1 MFSIF
6 NNVRKAKKA
15 AQEHNKAQAQAAENA
30 AGIEKNRK
38 EYRHVP
44 TQTLLS
50 IP

>member
-6 NNVRKAKKA
+6 NNVRKAKKV

-30 AGIEKNRK
+30 AGIEKNRE
-38 EYRHVP
+38 EYLHVP
-44 TQTLLS
+44 THTLLS